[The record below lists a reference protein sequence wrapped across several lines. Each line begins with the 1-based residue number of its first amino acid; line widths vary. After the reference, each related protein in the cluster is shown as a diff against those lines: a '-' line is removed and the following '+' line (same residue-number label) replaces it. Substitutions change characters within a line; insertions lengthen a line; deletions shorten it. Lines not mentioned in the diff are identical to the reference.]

1 LLRTT
6 SDGSLSLQELELS
19 TDGWQQVLSEAT
31 RLLARDDVFAFGEYV
46 FGYVAAPHHREMV
59 EHMLG
64 CIERKESSV
73 ILEPRGHA
81 KTTWG
86 NTILLSWLVGK
97 NPNLRI
103 GLISNTAK
111 QSNAFSRAIRWTIQ
125 SNDKYRDVF
134 GDLVSPSKWT
144 DVEWLA
150 KDSIHHAS
158 KDVTMYSAGALGAII
173 SKRFDLILCDDILD
187 EENTANPEQREKI
200 VTWFWKTLKPCLVP
214 GGIMLVL
221 GTRWAEEDLY
231 EVLIEN
237 NKWPS
242 IVRGALI
249 YEESDVAQRKP
260 RALWPEVWPVSA
272 LLGEKLDMGSAMF
285 ACSYLNDI
293 SGLMA
298 GNVFHRDW
306 FRYFD
311 ALDPDKRYTIT
322 MGVDLASSER
332 QAADFTA
339 RVVVAE
345 DEQHNHYILSV
356 YRDKRETGHRQF
368 VIDGWQAYPEMS
380 RIVIENNQFQST
392 LVRDLVDTTNLP
404 VVGKKADVDK
414 VTRARSVAARYES
427 RKVFHH
433 RSMAGGLFE
442 QELLQFPKGHDD
454 MIDALGNAMDL
465 GRGGLVF
472 GSLKR

>member
-1 LLRTT
+1 
-6 SDGSLSLQELELS
+6 
-19 TDGWQQVLSEAT
+19 
-31 RLLARDDVFAFGEYV
+31 VFAFGEYV
-46 FGYVAAPHHREMV
+46 FGYVAMSHHREMV
-59 EHMLG
+59 QFMLDR
-64 CIERKESSV
+64 IEAKESCV
-73 ILEPRGHA
+73 VLEPRGHA

-86 NTILLSWLVGK
+86 NTILLPWLIGR
-97 NPNLRI
+97 NPDLRI

-111 QSNAFSRAIRWTIQ
+111 QSNAFSRAIRWTLQ
-125 SNDKYRDVF
+125 SNEHYRDVF
-134 GDLVSPSKWT
+134 GDLVSTSKWT

-150 KDSIHHAS
+150 KGSIHHAS
-158 KDVTMYSAGALGAII
+158 KDVTVYSAGALGAII
-173 SKRFDLILCDDILD
+173 SKRFDIILCDDILD

-200 VTWFWKTLKPCLVP
+200 TTWFWKTLKPCLVP
-214 GGIMLVL
+214 GGVLVVL

-231 EVLIEN
+231 ETLIEQ

-242 IVRGALI
+242 MVRSALL
-249 YEESDVAQRKP
+249 YEPEDIAQRKP

-272 LLGEKLDMGSAMF
+272 LLSEKLDMGSAMF
-285 ACSYLNDI
+285 ACSYMNDI
-293 SGLMA
+293 TGLMA
-298 GNVFHRDW
+298 GNVFRREW

-311 ALDPDKRYTIT
+311 ALDPEKSYTIT

-332 QAADFTA
+332 QTADYTA
-339 RVVVAE
+339 RAVVAE

-368 VIDGWQAYPEMS
+368 VIDGWQAYPNMS

-392 LVRDLVDTTNLP
+392 LVRDLIDTTNLP

-414 VTRARSVAARYES
+414 VTRARAVAARYES

-433 RSMAGGLFE
+433 RGMAGGLFE

-472 GSLKR
+472 GSLRR